1 MGASMPARIA
11 IIGSFRRERY
21 GGVIEV
27 VRIFR
32 DAGFEIVSPAGS
44 DIVAGKEFVRFATDN
59 VSFSDPEVQSSTLE
73 KIFGADAVY
82 VVVPE
87 GYVGKTTC
95 YEIGRVVQRRQP
107 IYFSQYPVDL
117 PVHIPDWCVVPP
129 DQFVLRFPGSTPFEW
144 LFSRDSGDLF
154 DVERRLVSP

>member
-1 MGASMPARIA
+1 MPARIA
-11 IIGSFRRERY
+11 IIGSFRRQRY
-21 GGVIEV
+21 GGVLDV

-32 DAGFEIVSPAGS
+32 GAGFEIASPSGS
-44 DIVAGKEFVRFATDN
+44 EIVDGEKFVRFASDDA
-59 VSFSDPEVQSSTLE
+59 SFSDPEVQSSTLE

-82 VVVPE
+82 VVAPE

-107 IYFSQYPVDL
+107 IYFSEYPVDL
-117 PVHIPDWCVVPP
+117 PVHIPDWCVVQPGE
-129 DQFVLRFPGSTPFEW
+129 FVLQFTGSTPFEW

-154 DVERRLVSP
+154 DVERRLAPP